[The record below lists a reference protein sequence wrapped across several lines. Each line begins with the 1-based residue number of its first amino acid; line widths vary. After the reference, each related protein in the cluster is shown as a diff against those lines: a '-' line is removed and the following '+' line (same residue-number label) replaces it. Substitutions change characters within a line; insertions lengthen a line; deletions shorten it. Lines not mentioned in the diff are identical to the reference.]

1 MLKVQV
7 KEEEEGALS
16 LHEKLKKTSLT
27 VASLEAALKMKAA
40 ETREI
45 EDKNAGDSWALL
57 YFVLLYDVTRWD
69 WKQEPRNCSSEQTA
83 EQRQG
88 SGFGLEV
95 VCDQFDK
102 WEGDFL

>member
-7 KEEEEGALS
+7 DEEEEAALS

-45 EDKNAGDSWALL
+45 EAKNAGDL
-57 YFVLLYDVTRWD
+57 
-69 WKQEPRNCSSEQTA
+69 
-83 EQRQG
+83 
-88 SGFGLEV
+88 
-95 VCDQFDK
+95 
-102 WEGDFL
+102 